1 MVVKSTYL
9 FVGYK
14 QTFFKKEKT
23 SRIEE
28 KASGSSRRN
37 SNYMD
42 ISVMGHGQHIFFFL
56 WLIVKHLRAN
66 LVNLAF

>member
-1 MVVKSTYL
+1 MMVKSPYL
-9 FVGYK
+9 FVGYNQK
-14 QTFFKKEKT
+14 FFKKEKK

-28 KASGSSRRN
+28 KASGGSRRN
-37 SNYMD
+37 SNYID
-42 ISVMGHGQHIFFFL
+42 ISVMGHGQHIFFLL